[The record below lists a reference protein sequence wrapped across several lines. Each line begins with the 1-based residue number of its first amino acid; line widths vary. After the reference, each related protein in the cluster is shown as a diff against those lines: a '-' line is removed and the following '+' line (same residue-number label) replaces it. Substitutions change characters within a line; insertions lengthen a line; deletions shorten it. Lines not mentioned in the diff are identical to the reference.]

1 VSYHD
6 SQAASVIGNRDG
18 DVERERG
25 LGLRGEGESDV
36 GRISEL
42 SKLR

>member
-6 SQAASVIGNRDG
+6 SQAASVIGNRDD

-25 LGLRGEGESDV
+25 LGLRGDQSDV
-36 GRISEL
+36 RRISEL